1 MEPNYGY
8 KHTRGFIV
16 LLIII
21 FCGWV
26 IVAHSAESS
35 LTGNIVTNT
44 WTNGHPVSELTCWK
58 GGDPNCSPGGRP
70 YVTPTGINFSYTYT
84 ELFQA
89 RAIADVLPYSGAGI
103 IVTGFQ
109 FDWRSKNGNHW
120 DDARQDQLSAYV
132 QMYSK
137 SGKWIEAQSYD
148 LNFIH
153 NWTDFSWSGTFS
165 KERRGDDLGTILY
178 GFAGK
183 DNNYWVGPYGP
194 EITNVN
200 FQLRYQSDPCVVNP
214 LHSTECPGFMAAIT
228 KPIPGVSENIITQVN
243 SNAYSPSVSMA
254 MNSVKLNTQRDIA
267 ILEFIVDQPV
277 STVQNTTT
285 TMIPNLSIT
294 NNSVNKSVNRTDNPQ
309 IIEQEQT
316 SIVVNTLSSVIITPV
331 QLPQIS
337 KPLQRSEPVAKTDTV
352 TENIPLEQVLLPIQ
366 INSES
371 QIPIQIGLVRTPEI
385 ILPTPEQNI
394 ITIPDG
400 PISDAASTITL
411 PSIQPF
417 IVVPIAPEQPNV
429 EFVRTPQVEMVT
441 VEQSSN
447 IIANALLDRTN
458 PLNNI
463 LNDIQ
468 IPQSSPVFAG
478 PTVKTNTA
486 DNDLA
491 GTISIGQIARVP
503 VGFDSY
509 ENLAIREIAFYQPRE
524 IYRGQRTVDNVRAL
538 RSLGQDVKHQEMVN
552 QQYLQR

>member
-16 LLIII
+16 LLIVI

-70 YVTPTGINFSYTYT
+70 YVTPTGINFSYTHT

-109 FDWRSKNGNHW
+109 FDWRSKNGNYW

-165 KERRGDDLGTILY
+165 KERRGGDLGTILY
-178 GFAGK
+178 GFVGK

-228 KPIPGVSENIITQVN
+228 KPIPGVSENIVTQVN
-243 SNAYSPSVSMA
+243 SNTYSFSVSVA
-254 MNSVKLNTQRDIA
+254 MNSVKLNTQRDNS
-267 ILEFIVDQPV
+267 ILEFIADQFV
-277 STVQNTTT
+277 STTQNTTT
-285 TMIPNLSIT
+285 TTIIPNLNIT
-294 NNSVNKSVNRTDNPQ
+294 NSVNKSANHANDLQ
-309 IIEQEQT
+309 KIQQEQT
-316 SIVVNTLSSVIITPV
+316 STVVDILSSDIITPV
-331 QLPQIS
+331 QLPQIP
-337 KPLQRSEPVAKTDTV
+337 K
-352 TENIPLEQVLLPIQ
+352 
-366 INSES
+366 
-371 QIPIQIGLVRTPEI
+371 
-385 ILPTPEQNI
+385 
-394 ITIPDG
+394 
-400 PISDAASTITL
+400 
-411 PSIQPF
+411 QPF
-417 IVVPIAPEQPNV
+417 IVTPITSEQPNV

-468 IPQSSPVFAG
+468 IPQSSPVLAG
-478 PTVKTNTA
+478 PAVKTNTA

-491 GTISIGQIARVP
+491 GAISIGQIARVP

-509 ENLAIREIAFYQPRE
+509 QNLAIREIAFYQPRE

-538 RSLGQDVKHQEMVN
+538 RSLGQDARHQEMVN